1 MISQSICV
9 SHFSSAIRAPEKKA
23 TRNDPGLET
32 LSLGAPDGDSRVVGA
47 WAYPHGVR
55 KKYHEDMEGSQD
67 EDTPK
72 SSKSLD
78 HIIPYTETHPL
89 VGPLAI
95 FGFTRV
101 PGF

>member
-1 MISQSICV
+1 MVLGVVV
-9 SHFSSAIRAPEKKA
+9 SWE
-23 TRNDPGLET
+23 
-32 LSLGAPDGDSRVVGA
+32 LGITHMESE
-47 WAYPHGVR
+47 
-55 KKYHEDMEGSQD
+55 KKYHEDMECSQN

-78 HIIPYTETHPL
+78 HIRPYTERHPL